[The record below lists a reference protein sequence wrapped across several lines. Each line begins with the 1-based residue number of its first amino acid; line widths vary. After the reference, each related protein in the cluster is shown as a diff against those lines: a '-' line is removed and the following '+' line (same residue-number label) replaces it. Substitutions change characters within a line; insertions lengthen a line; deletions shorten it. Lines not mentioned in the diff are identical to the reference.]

1 MNRQRGALTFI
12 VPLIMVII
20 VLFGTLA
27 IDGARLYS
35 LRQDMQ
41 SQVNAAA
48 TAAAG
53 AAKACS
59 GPEVELSEIRRR
71 ALVAAREQGFD
82 GDDADLVVE
91 PGVMYGNEEDGT
103 VSFKK
108 EAQLEK
114 TNAVFVQYE
123 KDVPIS
129 LLLPAETFGS
139 IPISVNA
146 AVRKEVIATIS
157 ASGGTLLVDS
167 GILGGLL
174 GAVLGQPGYTLD
186 PTSLSSLRNTTVLLG
201 DLLNELGVN
210 RVEDLLPI
218 GGAELARALSAV
230 GGGASGLGR
239 LLDDLASAS
248 GIETIKVADILK
260 VVENTSVPANSEFP
274 LYDVVISLTLN
285 LLEEL
290 QESNS
295 DGLVY
300 LPLDVNLGL
309 PGVAEVSATV
319 GLHVGEPSSL
329 AIGPATRDDDGAWAT
344 QFYAPDVS
352 LLVAAS
358 VNVLSL
364 PGTSVGVAD
373 IDLPL
378 AVEVGG
384 GKGALVSAECAE
396 GIEND
401 VLFGVEIER
410 EVARVASGR
419 INKSTGQV
427 ISEPVKIGLLGLFPL
442 LPKLIEV
449 SAVVD
454 GTVPG
459 GNEEVLLEPGYP
471 LYCSEG
477 EGCAKVSYQ
486 DSGAGPSGLDLSV
499 DLDDTKLLGLE
510 LGWLLNPLVNG
521 LTDLLDDV
529 LGLLVSGLVNPLLST
544 LGVGLGSMSVTVT
557 GANQDHIQ
565 LVEGVVLE
573 EQGP

>member
-1 MNRQRGALTFI
+1 MSRQRGALTFV

-71 ALVAAREQGFD
+71 ALIAAREQGFD
-82 GDDADLVVE
+82 GDDADLDIE
-91 PGVMYGNEEDGT
+91 PGVMYGNEEDGI
-103 VSFKK
+103 VAFKK

-123 KDVPIS
+123 KNVPIS
-129 LLLPAETFGS
+129 LLLPAETFGT

-146 AVRKEVIATIS
+146 AVRKEVVATIS

-174 GAVLGQPGYTLD
+174 GAALQQPGYSLD

-210 RVEDLLPI
+210 RVEDLSPI

-230 GGGASGLGR
+230 GAGASGVGS
-239 LLDDLASAS
+239 LLDNLASAS
-248 GIETIKVADILK
+248 GIETIKVSDVLK
-260 VVENTSVPANSEFP
+260 VVENSSVPANSEFP
-274 LYDVVISLTLN
+274 LYDVVISLALN
-285 LLEEL
+285 LLQEL

-300 LPLDVNLGL
+300 LPLNVNLGL
-309 PGVAEVSATV
+309 PGVAQVSATV
-319 GLHVGEPSSL
+319 GLHVGEPSSV
-329 AIGPATRDDDGAWAT
+329 AIGPARRDDDGAWST
-344 QFYAPDVS
+344 RFYAPDIS
-352 LLVAAS
+352 LLVAS
-358 VNVLSL
+358 TVKVLSL

-378 AVEVGG
+378 AVGAGG
-384 GKGALVSAECAE
+384 GSGALVSARCAE
-396 GIEND
+396 GTKND
-401 VLFGVEIER
+401 VVFGVDIER

-419 INKSTGQV
+419 IDKNTGRV
-427 ISEPVKIGLLGLFPL
+427 VEEPIKIGLLRLLPL

-449 SAVVD
+449 TAVID
-454 GTVPG
+454 GTIPAG
-459 GNEEVLLEPGYP
+459 SEEAFLEPGYP
-471 LYCSEG
+471 LYCSEQ
-477 EGCAKVSYQ
+477 EGCAEVHYQ
-486 DSGAGPSGLDLSV
+486 DSGAGASGLDLSV
-499 DLDDTKLLGLE
+499 NLDKTKLLGLD
-510 LGWLLNPLVNG
+510 LGWLLNPVVNG
-521 LTDLLDDV
+521 LVSVLDDV
-529 LGLLVSGLVNPLLST
+529 GGLLVSGLVNPLLNT
-544 LGVGLGSMSVTVT
+544 LGVGLGSMSVTIT
-557 GANQDHIQ
+557 GANQDNIQ
-565 LVEGVVLE
+565 LVEGVIVE
-573 EQGP
+573 E